1 MQLIAQT
8 FQIPVVANLIAT
20 QYLIS
25 ETTILL
31 QTSNNIFMC
40 NQIQYTNI
48 SSQNWLALYLHR
60 DHWFTKQSTAR
71 LIKFKESLIL

>member
-8 FQIPVVANLIAT
+8 FQIPVVANWIAT

-31 QTSNNIFMC
+31 Q
-40 NQIQYTNI
+40 
-48 SSQNWLALYLHR
+48 
-60 DHWFTKQSTAR
+60 
-71 LIKFKESLIL
+71 IL

>member
-8 FQIPVVANLIAT
+8 FQIPVVANWIAT

-40 NQIQYTNI
+40 NQMQYTNI
-48 SSQNWLALYLHR
+48 SSQNLYLHR
-60 DHWFTKQSTAR
+60 DHRFTKQSTAR